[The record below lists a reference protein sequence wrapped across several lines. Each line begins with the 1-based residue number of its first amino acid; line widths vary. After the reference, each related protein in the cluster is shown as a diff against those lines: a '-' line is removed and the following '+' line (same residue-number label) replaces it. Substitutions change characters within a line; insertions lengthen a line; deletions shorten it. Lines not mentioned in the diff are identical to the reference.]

1 MTTDF
6 SKYDANQ
13 LPSAEVLGRQRYA
26 IVVADWNNDITYPM
40 MFGAI
45 ETLTKHGV
53 PVENIDVLHVPGA
66 VELTYGAARI
76 MKEERIDAIIAIGC
90 VIQGDTPHFDYVCQS
105 VTQGV
110 AILNAQGKVPVIF
123 SVLTVKEK
131 QQALAVK
138 DAAGVRNLE
147 KIVRAAS
154 DELMVV
160 VSAMGKTTNALER
173 VVEFL
178 DAGKEEAALNQWVDI
193 IDYHV
198 AIMKELGLK
207 PGSDIRLQGEI
218 PFDPQLS
225 LDENYDQVVSLGEIM
240 STQIVAVYLLKQ
252 GLSVEWWNIRAGW
265 ERPNRP
271 KIVIAQGFIGG
282 TSEGKRTTLGREGS
296 DYTAAL
302 LGNYLDAESVTIWK
316 DVPGILNADPRLEP
330 DTILIPSLR
339 YQDAVELS
347 YSGAQIIHPKTIRPL
362 ENKKIP
368 LFVKPFG
375 DPEAEGSK
383 IAADGV
389 GPIDVPVYIWR
400 KNQILITMRAKDFAF
415 VLEESLSEI
424 FEIIHRHRL
433 KVALIQSSAVTISVC
448 VDNTRFVPEAIEELN
463 QHFNVTYNDHLS
475 LLTIRGTTPEILE
488 RAKAGRTIMLSQTT
502 RRTARLVVKE

>member
-1 MTTDF
+1 M
-6 SKYDANQ
+6 
-13 LPSAEVLGRQRYA
+13 
-26 IVVADWNNDITYPM
+26 
-40 MFGAI
+40 
-45 ETLTKHGV
+45 
-53 PVENIDVLHVPGA
+53 
-66 VELTYGAARI
+66 
-76 MKEERIDAIIAIGC
+76 
-90 VIQGDTPHFDYVCQS
+90 
-105 VTQGV
+105 
-110 AILNAQGKVPVIF
+110 
-123 SVLTVKEK
+123 
-131 QQALAVK
+131 K

-147 KIVRAAS
+147 RIVRAAD

-178 DAGKEEAALNQWVDI
+178 DAGKEEQALNQWVDI

-198 AIMKELGLK
+198 AIMKELGLQ

-252 GLSVEWWNIRAGW
+252 GLSVEWWNMPKLLRTDNTWREAKVDNETSAATIRAGW
-265 ERPNRP
+265 ERANRP
-271 KIVIAQGFIGG
+271 SIVVTQGFIGG
-282 TSEGKRTTLGREGS
+282 TAEGKRTTLGREGS

-330 DTILIPSLR
+330 NTILIPSLR

-362 ENKKIP
+362 ENKQIP

-375 DPEAEGSK
+375 DPEAAGSK

-448 VDNTRFVPEAIEELN
+448 VDNTRFVAEAIEELN

-502 RRTARLVVKE
+502 RRTARLVVKEEIVPQGKE

>member
-1 MTTDF
+1 MRVY
-6 SKYDANQ
+6 K
-13 LPSAEVLGRQRYA
+13 
-26 IVVADWNNDITYPM
+26 
-40 MFGAI
+40 FG
-45 ETLTKHGV
+45 
-53 PVENIDVLHVPGA
+53 GA
-66 VELTYGAARI
+66 
-76 MKEERIDAIIAIGC
+76 
-90 VIQGDTPHFDYVCQS
+90 S
-105 VTQGV
+105 
-110 AILNAQGKVPVIF
+110 
-123 SVLTVKEK
+123 
-131 QQALAVK
+131 VK

-147 KIVRAAS
+147 SIVRAAGG
-154 DELMVV
+154 DLMVV

-178 DAGKEEAALNQWVDI
+178 DAGKEEQALNQWIDI

-198 AIMKELGLK
+198 AIMKELGLT

-252 GLSVEWWNIRAGW
+252 GLSVEWWNMPKLLRTDETWREARVDNATSAAAIRAGW
-265 ERPNRP
+265 ERANRP
-271 KIVIAQGFIGG
+271 QIVVAQGFIGG
-282 TSEGKRTTLGREGS
+282 TADGRRTTLGREGS

-316 DVPGILNADPRLEP
+316 DVPGILNADPRIEP

-362 ENKKIP
+362 ENKQIP

-375 DPEAEGSK
+375 DPEAAGSK
-383 IAADGV
+383 IAADGI

-415 VLEESLSEI
+415 ALEESLSEI

-448 VDNTRFVPEAIEELN
+448 VDNTRFVREAIEELQ

-502 RRTARLVVKE
+502 RRTARLVVKES

>member
-1 MTTDF
+1 M
-6 SKYDANQ
+6 KVYK
-13 LPSAEVLGRQRYA
+13 
-26 IVVADWNNDITYPM
+26 
-40 MFGAI
+40 FG
-45 ETLTKHGV
+45 
-53 PVENIDVLHVPGA
+53 GA
-66 VELTYGAARI
+66 
-76 MKEERIDAIIAIGC
+76 
-90 VIQGDTPHFDYVCQS
+90 S
-105 VTQGV
+105 
-110 AILNAQGKVPVIF
+110 
-123 SVLTVKEK
+123 
-131 QQALAVK
+131 VK

-147 KIVRAAS
+147 RIVRAAD

-178 DAGKEEAALNQWVDI
+178 DAGKEEQALNQWVDI

-252 GLSVEWWNIRAGW
+252 GLPVEWWNMPKLLRTDNTWREAKVDNETSAATIRAGW
-265 ERPNRP
+265 ERANRP
-271 KIVIAQGFIGG
+271 SIVVTQGFIGG
-282 TSEGKRTTLGREGS
+282 TAEGKRTTLGREGS

-362 ENKKIP
+362 ENKQIP

-375 DPEAEGSK
+375 DPGAAGSK

-389 GPIDVPVYIWR
+389 GPIDIPVYIWR

-448 VDNTRFVPEAIEELN
+448 VDNTRFVPEAIEELK

-488 RAKAGRTIMLSQTT
+488 RAKADRTIMLSQTT
-502 RRTARLVVKE
+502 RRTARLVVKEDSVPQAK

>member
-1 MTTDF
+1 M
-6 SKYDANQ
+6 
-13 LPSAEVLGRQRYA
+13 
-26 IVVADWNNDITYPM
+26 
-40 MFGAI
+40 
-45 ETLTKHGV
+45 
-53 PVENIDVLHVPGA
+53 
-66 VELTYGAARI
+66 
-76 MKEERIDAIIAIGC
+76 
-90 VIQGDTPHFDYVCQS
+90 
-105 VTQGV
+105 
-110 AILNAQGKVPVIF
+110 
-123 SVLTVKEK
+123 
-131 QQALAVK
+131 K

-147 KIVRAAS
+147 RIVRAAD

-178 DAGKEEAALNQWVDI
+178 DAGKEEQALNQWVDI

-252 GLSVEWWNIRAGW
+252 GLPVEWWNMPKLLRTDNTWREAKVDNETSAATIRAGW
-265 ERPNRP
+265 ERANRP
-271 KIVIAQGFIGG
+271 SIVVTQGFIGG
-282 TSEGKRTTLGREGS
+282 TAEGKRTTLGREGS

-362 ENKKIP
+362 ENKQIP

-375 DPEAEGSK
+375 DPEAAGSK

-389 GPIDVPVYIWR
+389 GPIDIPVYIWR

-448 VDNTRFVPEAIEELN
+448 VDNTRFVPEAIEELK

-488 RAKAGRTIMLSQTT
+488 RAKADRTIMLSQTT
-502 RRTARLVVKE
+502 RRTARLVVKEDSVPQAK

>member
-1 MTTDF
+1 M
-6 SKYDANQ
+6 
-13 LPSAEVLGRQRYA
+13 
-26 IVVADWNNDITYPM
+26 
-40 MFGAI
+40 
-45 ETLTKHGV
+45 
-53 PVENIDVLHVPGA
+53 
-66 VELTYGAARI
+66 
-76 MKEERIDAIIAIGC
+76 
-90 VIQGDTPHFDYVCQS
+90 
-105 VTQGV
+105 
-110 AILNAQGKVPVIF
+110 
-123 SVLTVKEK
+123 
-131 QQALAVK
+131 
-138 DAAGVRNLE
+138 
-147 KIVRAAS
+147 
-154 DELMVV
+154 
-160 VSAMGKTTNALER
+160 
-173 VVEFL
+173 
-178 DAGKEEAALNQWVDI
+178 
-193 IDYHV
+193 
-198 AIMKELGLK
+198 
-207 PGSDIRLQGEI
+207 
-218 PFDPQLS
+218 S

-252 GLSVEWWNIRAGW
+252 GLPVEWWNMPKLLRTDNTWREAKVDNETSAATIRAGW
-265 ERPNRP
+265 ERANRP
-271 KIVIAQGFIGG
+271 SIVVTQGFIGG
-282 TSEGKRTTLGREGS
+282 TAEGKRTTLGREGS

-362 ENKKIP
+362 ENKQIP

-375 DPEAEGSK
+375 DPGAAGSK

-389 GPIDVPVYIWR
+389 GPIDIPVYIWR

-448 VDNTRFVPEAIEELN
+448 VDNTRFVPEAIEELK

-488 RAKAGRTIMLSQTT
+488 RAKADRTIMLSQTT
-502 RRTARLVVKE
+502 RRTARLVVKEDSVPQAK

>member
-1 MTTDF
+1 M
-6 SKYDANQ
+6 
-13 LPSAEVLGRQRYA
+13 
-26 IVVADWNNDITYPM
+26 
-40 MFGAI
+40 
-45 ETLTKHGV
+45 
-53 PVENIDVLHVPGA
+53 
-66 VELTYGAARI
+66 
-76 MKEERIDAIIAIGC
+76 
-90 VIQGDTPHFDYVCQS
+90 
-105 VTQGV
+105 
-110 AILNAQGKVPVIF
+110 
-123 SVLTVKEK
+123 
-131 QQALAVK
+131 K

-147 KIVRAAS
+147 RIVRMAGG
-154 DELMVV
+154 DLMVV
-160 VSAMGKTTNALER
+160 VSAMGKATNALER

-178 DAGKEEAALNQWVDI
+178 DAGKEEQALNQWVDI

-198 AIMKELGLK
+198 AIMKELGLQ

-240 STQIVAVYLLKQ
+240 STQIIAVYLLKQ
-252 GLSVEWWNIRAGW
+252 GLSVEWWNMPKLLRTDNTWREAKVDNETSAATIRAGW
-265 ERPNRP
+265 ERANRP
-271 KIVIAQGFIGG
+271 SIVVTQGFIGG
-282 TSEGKRTTLGREGS
+282 TAEGKRTTLGREGS

-362 ENKKIP
+362 ENKQIP

-375 DPEAEGSK
+375 DPEAAGSK

-448 VDNTRFVPEAIEELN
+448 VDNTRFVPEAIEELK

-502 RRTARLVVKE
+502 RRTARLVVKD